1 MSVMRL
7 GIPAAA
13 KAPAPERA
21 TVERAEAIDP
31 EAFRRVFDRYFRP
44 VTSFIYDMVGQ
55 RELAEELAQ
64 ETFVRAYK
72 GYGALRDE
80 SKLSTWLFGIA
91 KNVAY
96 EALRARKRG
105 RLVGI
110 EEVTEMHTRD
120 DAPQPDGQLLNKE
133 LGAVIQRAL
142 AALDADKRTVFTLK
156 IFQQKSYEE
165 IAVITGFS
173 IAKLKTDLH
182 RARAEMRRRV
192 GPYVEGM
199 S

>member
-1 MSVMRL
+1 MRL

-120 DAPQPDGQLLNKE
+120 DAPQPEGQLLNKE

-142 AALDADKRTVFTLK
+142 ASLDADKRTVFTLK

-165 IAVITGFS
+165 IATITGFS